1 MALNFTSS
9 PGFTRTVRK
18 LMTEDE
24 FTAFKEYIA
33 NHPKEGEVIPETGGV
48 RKIRWAV
55 GGKGKRG
62 GARIIYFYVTQAA
75 VIYLLEVYTK
85 STKENLTNAER
96 NEYKKLT
103 AVIKRSH
110 RRI

>member
-1 MALNFTSS
+1 
-9 PGFTRTVRK
+9 
-18 LMTEDE
+18 MTEDE
-24 FTAFKEYIA
+24 FTAFKAYIA
-33 NHPKEGEVIPETGGV
+33 NHPTEGEVIPGTGGV
-48 RKIRWAV
+48 SKIRWAV
-55 GGKGKRG
+55 GAKGKRG
-62 GARIIYFYVTQAA
+62 GARFIYFYVTRAA
-75 VIYLLEVYTK
+75 IIYLLEVYTK